1 MRNLSYIFAL
11 ACTLTV
17 ICVDGV
23 NFEWYREEA
32 GRKLI
37 LSCTQTQDL
46 ADALVKKYFAPAP
59 PYTPGGPC
67 KEISSPWP

>member
-32 GRKLI
+32 GRRLI
-37 LSCTQTQDL
+37 LTSTQTQDL
-46 ADALVKKYFAPAP
+46 VDALVKKYFAPAP